1 MATSDIS
8 FPHPVLG
15 NGDDISIGEI
25 SPQVSYEI
33 SDEAITLTLYG
44 LTSGHHRVDQM
55 VQDGDATWHVR
66 IQCSRTYMR
75 ESFATNKQTLELR
88 LRGEDY
94 EGFVDVEV
102 SVVAQKEIVDYRP
115 EGIHEDYEDEK
126 FLLRSGDVIGVGP
139 TFRFL
144 VDKVYDP
151 LKAPV
156 SSLVRIT
163 EGEHPDGPFTVT
175 YDDDLI
181 VVSLSKSD
189 WHEYA
194 GVRDRVPTVVHSAIV
209 LPALA
214 EAIRTI
220 NQHTDT
226 LWGGRLK
233 DLLQANNIDQSA
245 PLAAAQEVL
254 ASPITRTFN
263 EVNATLDQGGA

>member
-1 MATSDIS
+1 
-8 FPHPVLG
+8 
-15 NGDDISIGEI
+15 
-25 SPQVSYEI
+25 
-33 SDEAITLTLYG
+33 
-44 LTSGHHRVDQM
+44 
-55 VQDGDATWHVR
+55 
-66 IQCSRTYMR
+66 MR
-75 ESFATNKQTLELR
+75 ESFATNSQTLNLR
-88 LRGEDY
+88 LKGEDY
-94 EGFVDVEV
+94 EGFVDVEI
-102 SVVAQKEIVDYRP
+102 SVVAQEEVIDYRP

-126 FLLRSGDVIGVGP
+126 FLLKPGDVIGVGP

-144 VDKVYDP
+144 VDKIYDP

-163 EGEHPDGPFTVT
+163 EGEHTDGPFTVT

-181 VVSLSKSD
+181 IVSLSKSD
-189 WHEYA
+189 WQEYA

-214 EAIRTI
+214 EAILRVD
-220 NQHTDT
+220 QHTDT

-233 DLLQANNIDQSA
+233 DLLEARNIDQSA

-254 ASPITRTFN
+254 ASPLTRTFN